1 VILVTH
7 RLEEVTD
14 VADDVTVLRDGRVVA
29 SGPATHTRDEL
40 AELIVG
46 AAAEHRAS
54 APASFAGAG
63 EAVLELRGAALGDLS
78 VHAGEILGVA
88 GRLGSGR
95 TRLLRGVFGADP
107 IAGEVRVDGRALR
120 TGDVAAAIDAGV
132 AYVPEDRDNDGLFAA
147 LDVREN
153 LSAVDVRRFRSRL
166 RLERSSEAAA
176 SAETMRSF
184 LVRAASDRQAI
195 MTLSGGNRQKVL
207 LARWLRTTPRVL
219 LLDEP
224 TQGVD
229 VGARAEI
236 HRLIR
241 AAVDEGA
248 AAVVVSSD
256 HEELE
261 QLADRVI
268 VLDDGRI
275 RAELRGDEI
284 DAVRISHLTLDGAPA

>member
-1 VILVTH
+1 
-7 RLEEVTD
+7 
-14 VADDVTVLRDGRVVA
+14 
-29 SGPATHTRDEL
+29 
-40 AELIVG
+40 
-46 AAAEHRAS
+46 
-54 APASFAGAG
+54 
-63 EAVLELRGAALGDLS
+63 
-78 VHAGEILGVA
+78 
-88 GRLGSGR
+88 
-95 TRLLRGVFGADP
+95 
-107 IAGEVRVDGRALR
+107 
-120 TGDVAAAIDAGV
+120 
-132 AYVPEDRDNDGLFAA
+132 
-147 LDVREN
+147 
-153 LSAVDVRRFRSRL
+153 VRRFRSRL